1 MSPTI
6 LQIVLNAG
14 KLISTL
20 KDLEKTV
27 ADAVAKQNI
36 TADMKQDLTDLV
48 NLCLAGFLVIPGI
61 TTDKLQQALKD
72 VQAMI

>member
-27 ADAVAKQNI
+27 SDAVAKNNV
-36 TADMKQDLTDLV
+36 TADVKQDLTDLV

-61 TTDKLQQALKD
+61 TTAQLQQALTD
-72 VQAMI
+72 IQAIV